1 MYPIIITG
9 KGKTVFLHAYY
20 HPKLL
25 AQEAAAMLNG
35 DTKAV
40 VLVKD
45 DSGITLEGLTLV
57 AKEEPLTTVQLE
69 RWAEEY
75 NRRRNG

>member
-1 MYPIIITG
+1 
-9 KGKTVFLHAYY
+9 
-20 HPKLL
+20 
-25 AQEAAAMLNG
+25 MLNG